1 MVIASPDASHAAAAQ
16 GLPDGALPD
25 GVLPDGILPDGAASS
40 APTRRTLWS
49 AVLLLAAILLS
60 AGMLKT
66 VFSPL
71 QEAAKL
77 DMSLSDFAISLVQG
91 LATGAPIALI
101 SIPLAWVIDH
111 GNRVRLL
118 TALMAVCVAGTLWTG
133 FAVGLPSLFLARML
147 SATGASCT
155 VPVAIS
161 LVADLCAPDRRG
173 RAIVVLGLGVAAG
186 SAAAFVL
193 AGLML
198 TALAAHPIAALAGMA
213 PWRATHL
220 LLGLAGSVL
229 LFPLFILREPARH
242 EVELRA
248 ADVKATARSLWARR
262 GFLIPLFAG
271 QIGVSMADTA
281 AGIWATPVL
290 VRSYHL
296 QPAQFAGWVG
306 AILLVSGVLGSM
318 LGGFGADF
326 GQRSGRRGGILIA
339 AVVATAF
346 SVPGG
351 FFPVMPSLTGFQAMF
366 FLLLTCG
373 TTTSIVASTTIAV
386 LIPNEERGA
395 CMAVFSVIS
404 AIVGVSLAPT
414 IVTFGATLMGG
425 ERHLAPALA
434 ANGVVTSLISLA
446 GYLQAMRRAPSGATE
461 WGHVSPVLRGAG
473 QAAAARVG
481 NSGAGNVS

>member
-1 MVIASPDASHAAAAQ
+1 MAHDIDIISLWPRQSTITRPTGGCLAIKTIDTARLAIV
-16 GLPDGALPD
+16 D
-25 GVLPDGILPDGAASS
+25 GVGVDEPTS
-40 APTRRTLWS
+40 APTRDTLWS
-49 AVLLLAAILLS
+49 AVLLLAAILLA

-111 GNRVRLL
+111 GHRVRLL
-118 TALMAVCVAGTLWTG
+118 TALLATCVVGTLWTG
-133 FAVGLPSLFLARML
+133 FATGLPSLFLARML
-147 SATGASCT
+147 SATGASCS

-161 LVADLCAPDRRG
+161 LVADLCAPDKRG

-186 SAAAFVL
+186 SAAAFAL
-193 AGLML
+193 GGWLL
-198 TALAAHPIAALAGMA
+198 TVLAAHPLAALAGMA
-213 PWRATHL
+213 SWRATHL
-220 LLGLAGSVL
+220 VLGVAGALL

-242 EVELRA
+242 EVELRT
-248 ADVKATARSLWARR
+248 ADVRTTVRSLWAKR
-262 GFLIPLFAG
+262 GFLVPLFAG

-290 VRSYHL
+290 IRSYHL
-296 QPAQFAGWVG
+296 QPGQFAGWVG
-306 AILLVSGVLGSM
+306 VILLVSGVLGSV
-318 LGGFGADF
+318 LGGLGADF
-326 GQRSGRRGGILIA
+326 GHKNGRRGGILIA
-339 AVVATAF
+339 AVIATVLSA
-346 SVPGG
+346 PTGL
-351 FFPVMPSLTGFQAMF
+351 FPVMPTIAGFQLMF
-366 FLLLTCG
+366 FLLLLSG

-414 IVTFGATLMGG
+414 IVTFGASVMGG
-425 ERHLAPALA
+425 EQHLAPALA
-434 ANGVVTSLISLA
+434 TTGVVTSVISLV
-446 GYLQAMRRAPSGATE
+446 GYILAMRRAPNSATD
-461 WGHVSPVLRGAG
+461 WG
-473 QAAAARVG
+473 
-481 NSGAGNVS
+481 